1 MSKLFDKI
9 TSLGNIQVLRK
20 HIKRW
25 GVRVTKDVKLIWD
38 IVLDFPV
45 FSVAS
50 LEKKWE
56 KHAINQTNILIQ

>member
-20 HIKRW
+20 HVKRW
-25 GVRVTKDVKLIWD
+25 GVTKDVKLIWD

-45 FSVAS
+45 FFCCLPWIELDFDMSTS
-50 LEKKWE
+50 EG
-56 KHAINQTNILIQ
+56 